1 MTRVLFSPIGGT
13 DPISNCRDG
22 AMLHICRVYK
32 PDIVYL
38 HMSKEM
44 LEFQRQNDRYRYCIK
59 KLGEKLEHS
68 FKVVVIEREDLEE
81 VQIFDSFIDEYQE
94 ILQDILMKHKGC
106 ELYLNV
112 SSGTP
117 AMKSSLQ
124 ILGVLSEGRMK
135 TIQVSTPVRKINP
148 HLESHN
154 DYDVELYWECDDDN
168 SEELFKNRCQES
180 QKNNLL
186 DEIKRQSIIRYIEA
200 YDYSA
205 ALSEA
210 KTLVEPLPI
219 MAQKYLRS
227 AHHRTQLNFIG
238 IDNELGKEKKKILPV
253 SDEKVCNIFEHI
265 LNLQIKVQKE
275 EYVDFIRGI
284 TPVLVDLFQIDLK
297 ESGGLNYRQYVKI
310 NKHFGLNFKSTPVYS
325 SNLLPCIEEYSN
337 NEELIN
343 LSKRLREFEEN
354 VRNMAAHKI
363 VSVTR
368 EWRKQYSNG
377 YTQEKIL
384 SMLKEYVQLL
394 NMGIKENYWDSY
406 NAMNQLII
414 DLIKWR

>member
-1 MTRVLFSPIGGT
+1 
-13 DPISNCRDG
+13 
-22 AMLHICRVYK
+22 
-32 PDIVYL
+32 
-38 HMSKEM
+38 
-44 LEFQRQNDRYRYCIK
+44 
-59 KLGEKLEHS
+59 
-68 FKVVVIEREDLEE
+68 
-81 VQIFDSFIDEYQE
+81 
-94 ILQDILMKHKGC
+94 
-106 ELYLNV
+106 
-112 SSGTP
+112 
-117 AMKSSLQ
+117 
-124 ILGVLSEGRMK
+124 
-135 TIQVSTPVRKINP
+135 
-148 HLESHN
+148 
-154 DYDVELYWECDDDN
+154 
-168 SEELFKNRCQES
+168 
-180 QKNNLL
+180 
-186 DEIKRQSIIRYIEA
+186 
-200 YDYSA
+200 
-205 ALSEA
+205 
-210 KTLVEPLPI
+210 

-284 TPVLVDLFQIDLK
+284 TPVLVDLFQIALK

-310 NKHFGLNFKSTPVYS
+310 NKQGVEKWDINKLETNPRLLQVFRNNFGLNFKSTPVYS

-368 EWRKQYSNG
+368 EWIKQYSNG
-377 YTQEKIL
+377 YTPEKIL